1 MKKNILYF
9 EDVFGWGG
17 IETFMS
23 NVFMYMDK
31 NKVNISLV
39 VVTKITNHF
48 DKLLSEQNINTTV
61 LLEGEQ
67 NNPVHRV
74 RHGLVAFKKYLENKK
89 NDIDAIH
96 FNISNSVDMLYV
108 MVAKKCG
115 IKYRIVHSHNSFAT
129 SNVKTIAHYVLKP
142 IVKKAPTHYFACSDK
157 AAKWLFGK
165 NIYQEKKYYLIKNA
179 VNTEHYK
186 YNSVERANLRHQYG
200 LEGKFIVGHVGRFNE
215 QKNHKY
221 LIDIYEKIYQLNK
234 NAILILIGE
243 GELRKE
249 IEKYVKE
256 KSLTDKVI
264 FWGSSSEV
272 YKLLWMMDI
281 FVLPSLY
288 EGLPFV
294 LVESQAASL
303 ASVVSDTIT
312 KEVNISKYIS
322 YVKLES
328 NPEIWANEIIKNARV
343 KREDNSKALIDSGF
357 DLKTMIERLCEIYLK
372 IIL

>member
-23 NVFMYMDK
+23 NVFMHMDK
-31 NKVNISLV
+31 NKINISLV

-48 DKLLSEQNINTTV
+48 DKLLDQYNINMTV
-61 LLEGEQ
+61 LLDGEQ
-67 NNPVHRV
+67 SNPIYRV
-74 RHGLVAFKKYLENKK
+74 RHGLVAFKMYLQNKK
-89 NDIDAIH
+89 DDIDAIH

-142 IVKKAPTHYFACSDK
+142 IVKRAPTHYFACSDK

-221 LIDIYEKIYQLNK
+221 LIDIYEEVYKLNK
-234 NAILILIGE
+234 DAILVLIGE

-272 YKLLWMMDI
+272 YKLLWMMDV

-303 ASVVSDTIT
+303 PSVVSDTIT

-328 NPEIWANEIIKNARV
+328 NPEIWANEIIQNAKI
-343 KREDNSKALIDSGF
+343 KREDDSKALIDSGF
-357 DLKTMIERLCEIYLK
+357 DLKTMVDRLCEIYSK
-372 IIL
+372 IVL

>member
-1 MKKNILYF
+1 MQGNRKSS
-9 EDVFGWGG
+9 GMHRWGAHAVSY
-17 IETFMS
+17 T
-23 NVFMYMDK
+23 
-31 NKVNISLV
+31 
-39 VVTKITNHF
+39 H
-48 DKLLSEQNINTTV
+48 LS
-61 LLEGEQ
+61 
-67 NNPVHRV
+67 
-74 RHGLVAFKKYLENKK
+74 
-89 NDIDAIH
+89 
-96 FNISNSVDMLYV
+96 M
-108 MVAKKCG
+108 
-115 IKYRIVHSHNSFAT
+115 
-129 SNVKTIAHYVLKP
+129 
-142 IVKKAPTHYFACSDK
+142 
-157 AAKWLFGK
+157 
-165 NIYQEKKYYLIKNA
+165 
-179 VNTEHYK
+179 
-186 YNSVERANLRHQYG
+186 ERESLRHQYG

-234 NAILILIGE
+234 NAILVLIGE

-272 YKLLWMMDI
+272 YKLLWMMDV

-303 ASVVSDTIT
+303 PSVVSDTIT

-322 YVKLES
+322 YIKLES

-343 KREDNSKALIDSGF
+343 KREDNSKALIDSGL
-357 DLKTMIERLCEIYLK
+357 DVYKRQK
-372 IIL
+372 

>member
-1 MKKNILYF
+1 MKKIIYF
-9 EDVFGWGG
+9 EDVFGWAG
-17 IETFMS
+17 IETFMT
-23 NVFMYMDK
+23 NV
-31 NKVNISLV
+31 V
-39 VVTKITNHF
+39 
-48 DKLLSEQNINTTV
+48 QNIDPLKYKIEFVIIDKKTDHYDD
-61 LLEGEQ
+61 LL
-67 NNPVHRV
+67 
-74 RHGLVAFKKYLENKK
+74 KK
-89 NDIDAIH
+89 NDIKVNVILNNSARNPIIRLKEGIKGFNEYLKKEYDGDAIH
-96 FNISNSVDMLYV
+96 FNISNSIDMLYV
-108 MVAKKCG
+108 VIAKKCG
-115 IKYRIVHSHNSFAT
+115 IKYRIAHSHNSFAT
-129 SNVKTIAHYVLKP
+129 SNVKTIAHYLLKP
-142 IVKKAPTHYFACSDK
+142 IVRNASTHYFACSDK
-157 AAKWLFGK
+157 AAKWLFSK
-165 NIYQEKKYYLIKNA
+165 DVYQKKQYYLIKNA
-179 VNTEHYK
+179 IDTERYK
-186 YNSVERANLRHQYG
+186 YNSMERESLRHQYG

-234 NAILILIGE
+234 NAILVLIGE

-272 YKLLWMMDI
+272 YKLLWMMDV

-303 ASVVSDTIT
+303 PSVVSDTIT

-322 YVKLES
+322 YIKLES